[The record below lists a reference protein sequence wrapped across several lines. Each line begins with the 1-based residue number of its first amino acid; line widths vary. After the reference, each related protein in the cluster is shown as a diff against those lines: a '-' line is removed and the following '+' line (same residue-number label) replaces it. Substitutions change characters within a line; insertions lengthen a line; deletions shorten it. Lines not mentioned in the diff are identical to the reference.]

1 VSAARSERDGL
12 ARKKR
17 VVTMDMGPNASSE
30 RCMPPGGPGSGHAR
44 WLPWPPMPYYICPK
58 CKERS
63 VDVDARE
70 GFSTQAPACRHCGFG
85 FLFELLD
92 DYYPAPDTGLLVT
105 DQERRVL
112 AIGRG
117 VFELTGFPEADLM
130 GRDVVE
136 ALRFSDAKPV
146 ELAREWG
153 VRRLGEHV
161 SIQTRSGHEKP
172 VVADVFPAYDDDGG
186 LLVAL
191 TPRR

>member
-1 VSAARSERDGL
+1 V
-12 ARKKR
+12 
-17 VVTMDMGPNASSE
+17 
-30 RCMPPGGPGSGHAR
+30 
-44 WLPWPPMPYYICPK
+44 PYYICPR

-63 VDVDARE
+63 VDVDGRE
-70 GFSTQAPACRHCGFG
+70 GFSKDAPACRHCGFG

-92 DYYPAPDTGLLVT
+92 DYYPAPDTGFVVT

-117 VFELTGFPEADLM
+117 VFELTGFGEPDLI
-130 GRDVVE
+130 GRDVVD
-136 ALRFSDAKPV
+136 ALQFSDPKPV

-153 VRRLGEHV
+153 VRRLGEQL
-161 SIQTRSGHEKP
+161 SIKTRSGSEKR

-191 TPRR
+191 TPKRG

>member
-1 VSAARSERDGL
+1 
-12 ARKKR
+12 
-17 VVTMDMGPNASSE
+17 
-30 RCMPPGGPGSGHAR
+30 
-44 WLPWPPMPYYICPK
+44 MPYYICPQ

-63 VDVDARE
+63 VDVDAHE
-70 GFSTQAPACRHCGFG
+70 GFSTDAPSCHHCGFG

-92 DYYPAPDTGLLVT
+92 DYYPAPDTGMVVT

-117 VFELTGFPEADLM
+117 VFELTGFPEGDLM

-136 ALRFSDAKPV
+136 ALGFSDAKPV
-146 ELAREWG
+146 DLAREWG
-153 VRRLGEHV
+153 VRRLGESL
-161 SIQTRSGHEKP
+161 SIRTRAGNQKP

-191 TPRR
+191 TPVRGVANGG

>member
-1 VSAARSERDGL
+1 V
-12 ARKKR
+12 
-17 VVTMDMGPNASSE
+17 
-30 RCMPPGGPGSGHAR
+30 
-44 WLPWPPMPYYICPK
+44 PYYICPH

-63 VDVDARE
+63 VDVDGRE
-70 GFSTQAPACRHCGFG
+70 GFSSDAPACRHCGFG

-92 DYYPAPDTGLLVT
+92 DYYPAPDTGFVVT
-105 DQERRVL
+105 DQQRRVL

-117 VFELTGFPEADLM
+117 VFELTGFPEGDLM

-136 ALRFSDAKPV
+136 ALTFSNPKPV

-153 VRRLGEHV
+153 VRQMGEQI
-161 SIQTRSGHEKP
+161 SIRTRAGNQKA

-191 TPRR
+191 TPRRG

>member
-1 VSAARSERDGL
+1 
-12 ARKKR
+12 
-17 VVTMDMGPNASSE
+17 
-30 RCMPPGGPGSGHAR
+30 
-44 WLPWPPMPYYICPK
+44 MPYYICPM

-63 VDVDARE
+63 IDVDAHE
-70 GFSTQAPACRHCGFG
+70 GFTDQAPACRHCGFG

-92 DYYPAPDTGLLVT
+92 DYYPAPDTGLVVT
-105 DQERRVL
+105 DRERRVL

-117 VFELTGFPEADLM
+117 VFELTGFPEPDLL

-136 ALRFSDAKPV
+136 ALRFSNTQPV

-153 VRRLGEHV
+153 VRRLGEEL
-161 SIQTRSGHEKP
+161 SIRTRGGSVKQ

-191 TPRR
+191 TPKRG

>member
-1 VSAARSERDGL
+1 
-12 ARKKR
+12 
-17 VVTMDMGPNASSE
+17 
-30 RCMPPGGPGSGHAR
+30 
-44 WLPWPPMPYYICPK
+44 MPYFICPK

-63 VDVDARE
+63 IDVDGHE
-70 GFSTQAPACRHCGFG
+70 GFTREAPGCRHCGFG

-92 DYYPAPDTGLLVT
+92 DYYPAPDTGFLVT

-136 ALRFSDAKPV
+136 ALSLSDAKPI

-153 VRRLGEHV
+153 VRRLGEHL
-161 SIQTRSGHEKP
+161 SMKTRGGTEKAI
-172 VVADVFPAYDDDGG
+172 VVDVFPAYDDDGG
-186 LLVAL
+186 LLVAI
-191 TPRR
+191 TPRAA

>member
-1 VSAARSERDGL
+1 
-12 ARKKR
+12 
-17 VVTMDMGPNASSE
+17 
-30 RCMPPGGPGSGHAR
+30 
-44 WLPWPPMPYYICPK
+44 MPYYICPR

-70 GFSTQAPACRHCGFG
+70 GFSKDAPACRHCGFG

-92 DYYPAPDTGLLVT
+92 DYYPAPDTGFVVT

-117 VFELTGFPEADLM
+117 VFELTGFGEPELI
-130 GRDVVE
+130 GRDVVD
-136 ALRFSDAKPV
+136 ALQLSDPKPV

-153 VRRLGEHV
+153 VRRLGEQL
-161 SIQTRSGHEKP
+161 SIKTRGGNEKHI
-172 VVADVFPAYDDDGG
+172 VADVFPPYDDDGG

-191 TPRR
+191 TPKRG